1 MEGDE
6 GTQQQ
11 PPVLPA
17 PYRAASDAQPMNPP
31 VKKKT
36 KRSKASL
43 PDVGYLRRPSCFEVS
58 NPDSKCCQR
67 SNRMLGPHSG
77 ATIVVFSPQ
86 KKKTTYKEP
95 TISSLERIFI
105 SLLSCVSMLE
115 AVWVNPPTLTCCKL
129 QFLLKKTTNS
139 T

>member
-17 PYRAASDAQPMNPP
+17 PYRAASDAQPMNPL

-43 PDVGYLRRPSCFEVS
+43 PDVGYLQRPSCFEVS
-58 NPDSKCCQR
+58 NPDPNVVSDPTECWDR
-67 SNRMLGPHSG
+67 IRGPRLW
-77 ATIVVFSPQ
+77 FSHHK
-86 KKKTTYKEP
+86 KKKTTHKEP

-105 SLLSCVSMLE
+105 SLLSCVSDNVGNRLGRTPS
-115 AVWVNPPTLTCCKL
+115 NSD
-129 QFLLKKTTNS
+129 LL
-139 T
+139 